1 MIKLLILDE
10 QKIFRDG
17 IIFNFQNEKDIQ
29 VLEIKSNEHHEL
41 EKLFDTS
48 PAQLIK
54 KISSLQPD
62 VILIDAFYN
71 NRNRLPFIKNLLK
84 KLPHLKIV
92 ILSNKK
98 ENIYLFEARI
108 LGVKAFLL
116 KTDPFS
122 EILKCVISAANGSNE
137 YHIKMMKD
145 VENKPQTELPQT
157 ELPQTELPQTKLL
170 LLKSLNSTENDVLKL
185 LAQGKKVFEIALISN
200 ISERT
205 VYRIKKSMMYN
216 LDIECDSD
224 LFRFFF

>member
-1 MIKLLILDE
+1 MIKPLILDE

-17 IIFNFQNEKDIQ
+17 IIFNFQNENDIH

-41 EKLFDTS
+41 EKLFNIS
-48 PAQLIK
+48 PDQLIK
-54 KISSLQPD
+54 KISCLQPD
-62 VILIDAFYN
+62 VMLIDAFYN

-84 KLPHLKIV
+84 KFPHLKIV

-98 ENIYLFEARI
+98 ENIYLLEAAGI
-108 LGVKAFLL
+108 GVKAFLI
-116 KTDPFS
+116 KTEPFS
-122 EILKCVISAANGSNE
+122 EILKCVIIVANGSND

-145 VENKPQTELPQT
+145 VENKPQTEQ
-157 ELPQTELPQTKLL
+157 PQTKSL
-170 LLKSLNSTENDVLKL
+170 LLKSLNSTEYDVLKL
-185 LAQGKKVFEIALISN
+185 LAQGKKVFEIALILN

-205 VYRIKKSMMYN
+205 AYRIKKSMMYK